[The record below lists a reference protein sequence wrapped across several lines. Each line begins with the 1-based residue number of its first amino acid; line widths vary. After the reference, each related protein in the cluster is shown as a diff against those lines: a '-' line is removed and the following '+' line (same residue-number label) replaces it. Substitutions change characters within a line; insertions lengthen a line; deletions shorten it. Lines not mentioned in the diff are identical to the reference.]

1 MGGVLELQRIVGTQ
15 EFYQWIITSIFNA
28 IIFSVCDV
36 FLFTKLFNV
45 NSTKL
50 RLIQVILIE
59 SIFKMISVIFIPIPY
74 YRAVHLVFTI
84 ILYKLLLKQKNE
96 ICILGVVIN
105 AITLI
110 ITEVVFSKIFCMV
123 FSEVNTY
130 ASGMY
135 NYKYKLTLSIAI
147 SICRFI
153 LYYVIKVKKI
163 TININ
168 DNLTKEN
175 RNKII
180 TISIIG
186 CMLIF
191 INATEMMIY
200 ISNFPYSILLL
211 DIISLIIY
219 FVMGI
224 QSVIRITK
232 LEEMDE
238 KIHNLETYNQTLS
251 IMYDNIRGFRHDFT
265 NFVQAL
271 NGYAQTNNIEGIK
284 QMSKSLIK
292 ECKEVNNMGIL
303 DPNVINNSAVY
314 SIVTNKYYLAQEYGI
329 SIDVES
335 MIDFMEL
342 NISTYELCRIL
353 GILLDNAIDAAKE
366 CDEKIINVR
375 FVKDNRVNR
384 KLIIIE
390 NSYNNVNIDL
400 DKIYEKGYSTKTE
413 NPQQHGLG
421 LWTVRKIL
429 SKSNNLNLFTSK
441 DKLFCQQLEI
451 YENNNV
457 T

>member
-1 MGGVLELQRIVGTQ
+1 MRMGGVLELQRMVEIN
-15 EFYQWIITSIFNA
+15 EFYQWMLTSIFNA
-28 IIFSVCDV
+28 IIFSFCDV
-36 FLFTKLFNV
+36 FLFTKLFSV
-45 NSTKL
+45 NSTKPKL
-50 RLIQVILIE
+50 AMLILIE
-59 SIFKMISVIFIPIPY
+59 ALLKMISIILIPIPY
-74 YRAVHLVFTI
+74 YRAVHLILTI
-84 ILYKLLLKQKNE
+84 ILFRLFLKQKIE

-110 ITEVVFSKIFCMV
+110 TFEVIFSKIVCII
-123 FSEVNTY
+123 FSDVDSY

-135 NYKYKLTLSIAI
+135 NYKYKLSLAIAI
-147 SICRFI
+147 SIGRLIICYI
-153 LYYVIKVKKI
+153 IKVKNI
-163 TININ
+163 TIKIN
-168 DNLTKEN
+168 EHLTKEN

-180 TISIIG
+180 AMSIIG

-191 INATEMMIY
+191 FNAAEMTMY
-200 ISNFPYSILLL
+200 ISDFPYSIFLL
-211 DIISLIIY
+211 DIVSLIVY
-219 FVMGI
+219 FVMSI

-271 NGYAQTNNIEGIK
+271 NGYAQTNDIEGIK
-284 QMSKSLIK
+284 QMSKALIK

-314 SIVTNKYYLAQEYGI
+314 SIITNKYYLAQEYGI
-329 SIDVES
+329 SIEVES

-342 NISTYELCRIL
+342 NISTYNLCRIL
-353 GILLDNAIDAAKE
+353 GILLDNALDAAKE

-375 FVKDNRVNR
+375 FIKDNRANR

-390 NSYNNVNIDL
+390 NSYNNIDIDIDL

-413 NPQQHGLG
+413 NLHEHGLG

-429 SKSNNLNLFTSK
+429 SKSNNLNLFTTK
-441 DKLFCQQLEI
+441 GELFRQQLEI
-451 YENNNV
+451 Y
-457 T
+457 

>member
-1 MGGVLELQRIVGTQ
+1 
-15 EFYQWIITSIFNA
+15 
-28 IIFSVCDV
+28 
-36 FLFTKLFNV
+36 
-45 NSTKL
+45 
-50 RLIQVILIE
+50 
-59 SIFKMISVIFIPIPY
+59 
-74 YRAVHLVFTI
+74 
-84 ILYKLLLKQKNE
+84 
-96 ICILGVVIN
+96 
-105 AITLI
+105 
-110 ITEVVFSKIFCMV
+110 
-123 FSEVNTY
+123 
-130 ASGMY
+130 MY
-135 NYKYKLTLSIAI
+135 NYKYKLNLSIAI